1 MPERSRDQ
9 AAVIGELDR
18 LHARQGEIQ
27 LRMLRCIAEA
37 DRHEVWWSAGARDL
51 AHFLG
56 MRYGIS
62 NWKAHRW
69 IEAARALESLPRVA
83 EALSSGE
90 LGIDKVVEV
99 TRFATA
105 ESERDLVAWA
115 RTVPSGR
122 IRERGDL
129 ELRRRADEV
138 RTVEQGRSVRW
149 SFTDEGRRFE
159 LFAELPASQGTVVA
173 NALSRMAERIPVMP
187 GEEGPGHVDARR
199 ADALVAVCSAQIAS
213 DPDPDRATVVVHASV
228 DAIAG
233 DGRGCELEGGGVIP
247 SETARR
253 LACSARVQVVV
264 EDGSGNVVHLGRMT
278 REPPDWMVRQL
289 RHRDRGCVFPG
300 CGTRL
305 FTHAHHITWWERG
318 GRTDLDN
325 LALVCAF
332 HHRLVHEQ
340 GWTIGREPDGRVRWT
355 RPDGVRYR
363 AGPAPPADHAES
375 EPGLAAAVSGA

>member
-1 MPERSRDQ
+1 M
-9 AAVIGELDR
+9 IGELDR

-37 DRHEVWWSAGARDL
+37 DRHEVWWPAGARDL
-51 AHFLG
+51 ARLLG

-62 NWKAHRW
+62 NWKALRW

-83 EALSSGE
+83 EALGSGE
-90 LGIDKVVEV
+90 LGIDKIVEL
-99 TRFATA
+99 TRFVTT
-105 ESERDLVAWA
+105 ESEWELVAWA

-129 ELRRRADEV
+129 ELRRRVDEV
-138 RTVEQGRSVRW
+138 QIIEQDRSVRW

-173 NALSRMAERIPVMP
+173 NALTRMAERIPVMP
-187 GEEGPGHVDARR
+187 EEEGSGHADARR
-199 ADALVAVCSAQIAS
+199 ADALVSLCSARIAD

-228 DAIAG
+228 DALAG
-233 DGRGCELEGGGVIP
+233 DGRGCEVEGGGVIP

-264 EDGSGNVVHLGRMT
+264 EDGSANVVRLGRMT
-278 REPPDWMVRQL
+278 REPPEWMVRQL

-300 CGTRL
+300 RGTRT

-318 GRTDLDN
+318 GRTELDN
-325 LALVCAF
+325 LALVCSF
-332 HHRLVHEQ
+332 HHRLVHEH
-340 GWTIGREPDGRVRWT
+340 GWTIGREPDGRLRWN
-355 RPDGVRYR
+355 RPDGVPYR
-363 AGPAPPADHAES
+363 AGPAPPADHDGL
-375 EPGLAAAVSGA
+375 EPGLAGAGLGA